1 MLKGLPSKEKTSV
14 TTSQAACQKGSRTHQ
29 DDVAQIEPVLLE
41 PEGGLEPVRQG
52 IFEEQ
57 NFPVEGFAVAPQ
69 KRESLRKRSA
79 EQAELWEQLGI
90 EAHLRLENPLEKN
103 SLHLK

>member
-1 MLKGLPSKEKTSV
+1 M
-14 TTSQAACQKGSRTHQ
+14 TTSQAACQTGSGTHQ
-29 DDVAQIEPVLLE
+29 NDVAQIESVLLE

-52 IFEEQ
+52 IFEKQ

-103 SLHLK
+103 SLFLK